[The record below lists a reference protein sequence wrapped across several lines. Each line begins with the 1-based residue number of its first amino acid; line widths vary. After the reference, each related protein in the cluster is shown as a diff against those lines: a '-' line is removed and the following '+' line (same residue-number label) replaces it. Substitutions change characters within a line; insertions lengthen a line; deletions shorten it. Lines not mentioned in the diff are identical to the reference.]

1 MSGAHSPDQQEVL
14 NMLIQKQELQDMINY
29 MEDDD
34 DDSAQELQNQQEA
47 QHQALQDMINYMEDD
62 DDDDEEDEDEDD
74 EDDEY
79 DRVQPPICKAEY
91 TFLPDCCANIKTC
104 GSCQDTKEKVNGQ
117 TDASL
122 ADKALKV
129 DINAWVC

>member
-1 MSGAHSPDQQEVL
+1 
-14 NMLIQKQELQDMINY
+14 MLIQKQE
-29 MEDDD
+29 
-34 DDSAQELQNQQEA
+34 
-47 QHQALQDMINYMEDD
+47 LQDMINYMEDD